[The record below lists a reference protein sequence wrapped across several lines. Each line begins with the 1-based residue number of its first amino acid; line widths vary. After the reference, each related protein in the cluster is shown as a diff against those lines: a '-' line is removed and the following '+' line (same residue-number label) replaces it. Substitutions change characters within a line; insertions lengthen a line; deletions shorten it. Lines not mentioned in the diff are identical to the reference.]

1 MSVRRNS
8 FLPKKQT
15 VVEAETPEAP
25 EMKSFQG
32 FGRHMKQCAQG
43 GPDDCKASS
52 QAATEVRGCFLE
64 ILGSVLEE
72 EEKLRVK
79 AVGHVTAARAAVW
92 PFPIL
97 MKG

>member
-32 FGRHMKQCAQG
+32 FVRNMKQCAMI
-43 GPDDCKASS
+43 AR
-52 QAATEVRGCFLE
+52 QAA
-64 ILGSVLEE
+64 
-72 EEKLRVK
+72 K
-79 AVGHVTAARAAVW
+79 
-92 PFPIL
+92 
-97 MKG
+97 